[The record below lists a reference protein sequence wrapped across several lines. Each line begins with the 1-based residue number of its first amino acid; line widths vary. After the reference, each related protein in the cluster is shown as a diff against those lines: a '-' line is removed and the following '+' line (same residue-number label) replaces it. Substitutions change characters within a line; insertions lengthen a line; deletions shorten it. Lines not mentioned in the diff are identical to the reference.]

1 MVNAAEDKRL
11 HDMEM
16 LIDDLDHRLKN
27 ALDRIGKIERAR
39 AMEKGEY

>member
-1 MVNAAEDKRL
+1 MVNTAEEKRL

-27 ALDRIGKIERAR
+27 ALDRIRTLERAK
-39 AMEKGEY
+39 EE